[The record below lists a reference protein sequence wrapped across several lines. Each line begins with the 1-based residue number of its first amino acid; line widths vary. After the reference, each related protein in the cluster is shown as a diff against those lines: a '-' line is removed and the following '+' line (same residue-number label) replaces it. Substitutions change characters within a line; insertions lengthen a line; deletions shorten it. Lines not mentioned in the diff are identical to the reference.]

1 MTDSTTNTPSNNSP
15 VSTPAP
21 HFIVAGRMLVN
32 LAQVNAIELGATS
45 RVAADTNLEAAI
57 VYFASGDKR
66 WFFGDEA
73 AALREALQMPA
84 VTPAVMSEFRT
95 CAEVQR

>member
-1 MTDSTTNTPSNNSP
+1 MIDSTANNPSNNP

-84 VTPAVMSEFRT
+84 VTPAVMSESRT
-95 CAEVQR
+95 RAEVQP